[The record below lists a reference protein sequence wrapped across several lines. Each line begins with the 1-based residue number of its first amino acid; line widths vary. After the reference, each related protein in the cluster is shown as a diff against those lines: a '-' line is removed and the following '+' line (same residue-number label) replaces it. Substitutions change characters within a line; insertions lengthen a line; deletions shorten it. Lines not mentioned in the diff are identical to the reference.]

1 MKTFKILLAV
11 LAVSIGAAKA
21 QFVKAEL
28 QVSGLTCSMC
38 SKATEK
44 SLRTL
49 PFISDIKPDLNRNLF
64 VITFKKDAPV
74 NLEAISKKVQDAGFS
89 VNKLT
94 ASFNFDNL
102 KINNN
107 YHFNYAGN
115 TYHFLNVKDETL
127 NGVTPVTIVD
137 KNFVPVSTYK
147 KYAAQTTNFPCYK
160 SGMMGSQKVYHV
172 TI

>member
-1 MKTFKILLAV
+1 MKSFKILLAV
-11 LAVSIGAAKA
+11 LAISINSVKA
-21 QFVKAEL
+21 QFVKADL

-49 PFISDIKPDLNRNLF
+49 TFISDIKPDLNRNLF
-64 VITFKKDAPV
+64 VVTFKKDASV
-74 NLEAISKKVQDAGFS
+74 NLDAISKKVQDAGFA

-94 ASFNFDNL
+94 VSFNFDNL
-102 KINNN
+102 KINND

-127 NGVTPVTIVD
+127 NGLTPITVID
-137 KNFVPVSTYK
+137 KGFVPASTYK
-147 KYAAQTTNFPCYK
+147 KYAAQTTFACYK
-160 SGMMGSQKVYHV
+160 SGLMGNQKVYHV

>member
-1 MKTFKILLAV
+1 MKTFKIV
-11 LAVSIGAAKA
+11 LAILAISIQVAKA
-21 QFVKAEL
+21 QFVKADL

-49 PFISDIKPDLNRNLF
+49 TFISDVKPDLNRNLF
-64 VITFKKDAPV
+64 VVTFKKDAPV
-74 NLEAISKKVQDAGFS
+74 NLDAISKKVTDAGFS
-89 VNKLT
+89 INKLT

-115 TYHFLNVKDETL
+115 VYHFLNVKDETL
-127 NGVTPVTIVD
+127 NGITPVTVID
-137 KNFVPVSTYK
+137 KGFVPASAYK
-147 KYAAQTTNFPCYK
+147 KYAAQTAYSCYK
-160 SGMMGSQKVYHV
+160 SGTMDGQKVYHV

>member
-1 MKTFKILLAV
+1 MRSFKILLAV
-11 LAVSIGAAKA
+11 LAISISSVKA
-21 QFVKAEL
+21 QFVKADL

-49 PFISDIKPDLNRNLF
+49 TFISDIKPDLNRNLF
-64 VITFKKDAPV
+64 VITFKKDASV
-74 NLEAISKKVQDAGFS
+74 NLDAISKKVQDAGFA

-94 ASFNFDNL
+94 VSFNFDNL
-102 KINNN
+102 KINND

-127 NGVTPVTIVD
+127 NGLTPITIID
-137 KNFVPVSTYK
+137 KGFVPASTYK
-147 KYAAQTTNFPCYK
+147 KYAAQTTFACYK
-160 SGMMGSQKVYHV
+160 SGMMGNQKVYHV

>member
-11 LAVSIGAAKA
+11 LAVSIQFAQA
-21 QFVKAEL
+21 QFVKADL

-49 PFISDIKPDLNRNLF
+49 TFIRDVKPDLNRNLF
-64 VITFKKDAPV
+64 IITFKKDVSV
-74 NLEAISKKVQDAGFS
+74 NLDAISKKVQDAGFS

-94 ASFNFDNL
+94 TSFNFDNL
-102 KINNN
+102 KIDNNF
-107 YHFNYAGN
+107 HFDYAGN
-115 TYHFLNVKDETL
+115 TYHFLNVKAETL
-127 NGVTPVTIVD
+127 NGITPVTIID
-137 KNFVPVSTYK
+137 KGFVPASTYK
-147 KYAAQTTNFPCYK
+147 KYVAQTTFSCYK
-160 SGMMGSQKVYHV
+160 SGMMSSQKVYHV

>member
-1 MKTFKILLAV
+1 MKSFKILLAV
-11 LAVSIGAAKA
+11 LTISITSVQA
-21 QFVKAEL
+21 QFVKADL

-49 PFISDIKPDLNRNLF
+49 TFISDIKPDLNRNLF
-64 VITFKKDAPV
+64 VITFKKDANV
-74 NLEAISKKVQDAGFS
+74 NLDAISKKVLDAGFS

-102 KINNN
+102 KIDNNF
-107 YHFNYAGN
+107 HFNYAGN
-115 TYHFLNVKDETL
+115 TYHFLNVKAETL
-127 NGVTPVTIVD
+127 NGITPVTVID
-137 KNFVPVSTYK
+137 KNFIPASAYK
-147 KYAAQTTNFPCYK
+147 KYAAQTTFPCYK
-160 SGMMGSQKVYHV
+160 SGMMGGQKVYHL

>member
-1 MKTFKILLAV
+1 MKSFKILLAV
-11 LAVSIGAAKA
+11 LAISISSVKA
-21 QFVKAEL
+21 QFVKADL

-49 PFISDIKPDLNRNLF
+49 TFISDIKPDLNRNLF
-64 VITFKKDAPV
+64 VITFKKDASV
-74 NLEAISKKVQDAGFS
+74 NLDAISKKVQDAGFT

-94 ASFNFDNL
+94 VSFNFDNL
-102 KINNN
+102 KINND

-115 TYHFLNVKDETL
+115 MYHFLNVKDETL
-127 NGVTPVTIVD
+127 NGITPITIID
-137 KNFVPVSTYK
+137 KGFVPASTYK
-147 KYAAQTTNFPCYK
+147 KYAAQTTFACYK
-160 SGMMGSQKVYHV
+160 SGVMGNQKVYHV

>member
-1 MKTFKILLAV
+1 MKSFKILLAV
-11 LAVSIGAAKA
+11 LAISITSVQA
-21 QFVKAEL
+21 QFVKADL

-49 PFISDIKPDLNRNLF
+49 TFINDIKPDLNRNLF
-64 VITFKKDAPV
+64 VITFKKDVPV
-74 NLEAISKKVQDAGFS
+74 NLDAISKKVQDAGFS

-102 KINNN
+102 KIDNNF
-107 YHFNYAGN
+107 HFNYAGN
-115 TYHFLNVKDETL
+115 TYHFLNVKAETL
-127 NGVTPVTIVD
+127 NGITPVTVID
-137 KNFVPVSTYK
+137 KNFISASTYK
-147 KYAAQTTNFPCYK
+147 KYAAQTTFPCYK
-160 SGMMGSQKVYHV
+160 SGMMGSQKVYHL

>member
-1 MKTFKILLAV
+1 MKTFKILLTI
-11 LAVSIGAAKA
+11 LAISIASVQA
-21 QFVKAEL
+21 QFIKADL

-49 PFISDIKPDLNRNLF
+49 TFVSDVKPDLNRNLF
-64 VITFKKDAPV
+64 IITFKNNAPV
-74 NLEAISKKVQDAGFS
+74 NLDAISKKVQDAGFS

-102 KINNN
+102 KINND

-115 TYHFLNVKDETL
+115 VYHFLNVKDETL
-127 NGVTPVTIVD
+127 NGITPVTVVD
-137 KNFVPVSTYK
+137 KAFVPASTYK
-147 KYAAQTTNFPCYK
+147 KYAAQTTFACYK
-160 SGMMGSQKVYHV
+160 SGMMGSQKVYHI

>member
-1 MKTFKILLAV
+1 MKSFKILLAV
-11 LAVSIGAAKA
+11 LAISISSAKA
-21 QFVKAEL
+21 QFVKADL

-49 PFISDIKPDLNRNLF
+49 PFISDVKPDLNRNLF
-64 VITFKKDAPV
+64 VITFKKDVPV

-94 ASFNFDNL
+94 AAFNFDNL
-102 KINNN
+102 KINNDF
-107 YHFNYAGN
+107 HFNYAGN

-127 NGVTPVTIVD
+127 NGLTPVVLVD
-137 KNFVPVSTYK
+137 KDFVPISTYK
-147 KYAAQTTNFPCYK
+147 KYAAQTTFSCYK
-160 SGMMGSQKVYHV
+160 SGMMGSQKVYHL

>member
-1 MKTFKILLAV
+1 MKSFKILLAV
-11 LAVSIGAAKA
+11 LAISITSVQA
-21 QFVKAEL
+21 QFVKADL

-49 PFISDIKPDLNRNLF
+49 TFISDIKPDLNRNLF
-64 VITFKKDAPV
+64 VITFKKDANV
-74 NLEAISKKVQDAGFS
+74 NLDAISKKVLDAGFS

-102 KINNN
+102 KIDNNF
-107 YHFNYAGN
+107 HFNYAGN
-115 TYHFLNVKDETL
+115 TYHFLNVKAETL
-127 NGVTPVTIVD
+127 NGITPVTVID
-137 KNFVPVSTYK
+137 KNFVPASAYK
-147 KYAAQTTNFPCYK
+147 KYAAQTTFPCYK
-160 SGMMGSQKVYHV
+160 SGMMGSQKVYHL

>member
-1 MKTFKILLAV
+1 MKSFKILLAV
-11 LAVSIGAAKA
+11 LAISITSVQA
-21 QFVKAEL
+21 QFVKADL

-49 PFISDIKPDLNRNLF
+49 TFISDIKPDLNRNLF
-64 VITFKKDAPV
+64 VLTFKKDADV
-74 NLEAISKKVQDAGFS
+74 NLDAISKKVLDAGFS

-102 KINNN
+102 KIDNNF
-107 YHFNYAGN
+107 HFNYAGN
-115 TYHFLNVKDETL
+115 TYHFLNVKAETL
-127 NGVTPVTIVD
+127 NGVTPVTVID
-137 KNFVPVSTYK
+137 KNFIPASAYK
-147 KYAAQTTNFPCYK
+147 KYAAQTTFPCYK
-160 SGMMGSQKVYHV
+160 SGMMGGQKVYHL

>member
-1 MKTFKILLAV
+1 MKSFKILLAI
-11 LAVSIGAAKA
+11 LAISITSVQA
-21 QFVKAEL
+21 QFVKADL

-74 NLEAISKKVQDAGFS
+74 NLDAISKKVQDAGFA

-94 ASFNFDNL
+94 ASFNFDNV

-107 YHFNYAGN
+107 YQFNYAGS
-115 TYHFLNVKDETL
+115 TYHFLNVADKTL
-127 NGVTPVTIVD
+127 NGVTLITVID
-137 KNFVPVSTYK
+137 KAFVPASTYK
-147 KYAAQTTNFPCYK
+147 KYAAQTTLPSYK

>member
-1 MKTFKILLAV
+1 MKSFKILLAV
-11 LAVSIGAAKA
+11 LAISITSVQA
-21 QFVKAEL
+21 QFVKADL

-49 PFISDIKPDLNRNLF
+49 TFISDIKPDLNRNLF
-64 VITFKKDAPV
+64 VITFKKDQPV
-74 NLEAISKKVQDAGFS
+74 NLEAISKKVQDAGFA

-94 ASFNFDNL
+94 ASFNFNNV
-102 KINNN
+102 KISND

-115 TYHFLNVKDETL
+115 TYHFLNVKESTL
-127 NGVTPVTIVD
+127 NGIIPVILVD
-137 KNFVPVSTYK
+137 KDFVPSSTYK
-147 KYAAQTTNFPCYK
+147 KYASATTFSCYK
-160 SGMMGSQKVYHV
+160 SGMMGNQKVYHL

>member
-11 LAVSIGAAKA
+11 LAISTQFAKA
-21 QFVKAEL
+21 QFVKADL

-49 PFISDIKPDLNRNLF
+49 TFISDVKPDLNRNLF
-64 VITFKKDAPV
+64 VITFKKDTQV
-74 NLEAISKKVQDAGFS
+74 NLDAISKKVTDAGFS

-115 TYHFLNVKDETL
+115 VYHFLNVKDETL
-127 NGVTPVTIVD
+127 NGIQAVTVID
-137 KNFVPVSTYK
+137 KAFVPASTYK
-147 KYAAQTTNFPCYK
+147 KYAAQITYSCYK
-160 SGMMGSQKVYHV
+160 SGMMDGQKVYHV

>member
-1 MKTFKILLAV
+1 MKTFKILLAI
-11 LAVSIGAAKA
+11 LAVSIQFAQA
-21 QFVKAEL
+21 QFVKADL
-28 QVSGLTCSMC
+28 QVSGLTCSLC

-49 PFISDIKPDLNRNLF
+49 TFISDVKPDLNRNLF
-64 VITFKKDAPV
+64 VITFKKNVPV
-74 NLEAISKKVQDAGFS
+74 NLDAISKKVQDAGFA

-102 KINNN
+102 KINND

-127 NGVTPVTIVD
+127 NGVTPITVID
-137 KNFVPVSTYK
+137 KGFVPASTYK
-147 KYAAQTTNFPCYK
+147 KYAAQTTFACYK
-160 SGMMGSQKVYHV
+160 SGMMDGQKVYHV

>member
-1 MKTFKILLAV
+1 MKSFKILVAILAI
-11 LAVSIGAAKA
+11 SITSVRA
-21 QFVKAEL
+21 QFVKADL

-49 PFISDIKPDLNRNLF
+49 TFISDIKPDLNRNLF

-74 NLEAISKKVQDAGFS
+74 NLDAISKKVQDAGFA

-94 ASFNFDNL
+94 ASFNFDNV

-115 TYHFLNVKDETL
+115 TYHFLNVTDKTL
-127 NGVTPVTIVD
+127 NGPTPVTLID
-137 KNFVPVSTYK
+137 KAFVPASTYK
-147 KYAAQTTNFPCYK
+147 KYAAQTTFPCYK

>member
-1 MKTFKILLAV
+1 MKSFKILLAV
-11 LAVSIGAAKA
+11 LAVSISSVKA
-21 QFVKAEL
+21 QFVKADL

-49 PFISDIKPDLNRNLF
+49 TFISDIKPDLNRNLF
-64 VITFKKDAPV
+64 VITFKKDASV
-74 NLEAISKKVQDAGFS
+74 NLDAISKKVQDAGFA
-89 VNKLT
+89 VNKLLV
-94 ASFNFDNL
+94 SFNFDNL
-102 KINNN
+102 KINND

-127 NGVTPVTIVD
+127 NGLTPITVID
-137 KNFVPVSTYK
+137 KGFVPASTYK
-147 KYAAQTTNFPCYK
+147 KYAAQTTFACYK
-160 SGMMGSQKVYHV
+160 SGMMGNQKVYHV

>member
-1 MKTFKILLAV
+1 MKTFKILLAI
-11 LAVSIGAAKA
+11 LAISTQFVKA
-21 QFVKAEL
+21 QFVKADL

-49 PFISDIKPDLNRNLF
+49 TFISDVKPDLNRNLF
-64 VITFKKDAPV
+64 VITFKKDVPV
-74 NLEAISKKVQDAGFS
+74 NLEAISKKVTDAGFS

-115 TYHFLNVKDETL
+115 VYHFLNVKDETL
-127 NGVTPVTIVD
+127 NGIKPVTVVD
-137 KNFVPVSTYK
+137 KNFVPASIYK
-147 KYAAQTTNFPCYK
+147 KYAAQTTFSCYK
-160 SGMMGSQKVYHV
+160 SGMMDGQKVYHV

>member
-1 MKTFKILLAV
+1 MKTFKIV
-11 LAVSIGAAKA
+11 LAILAISIQVAKA
-21 QFVKAEL
+21 QFVKADL

-49 PFISDIKPDLNRNLF
+49 TFISDVKPDLNRNLF
-64 VITFKKDAPV
+64 VVTFKKDAPV
-74 NLEAISKKVQDAGFS
+74 NLDAISKKVQDAGFS

-115 TYHFLNVKDETL
+115 VYHFFNVKDETL
-127 NGVTPVTIVD
+127 NGITLVTVVD
-137 KNFVPVSTYK
+137 KGFVPASTYK
-147 KYAAQTTNFPCYK
+147 KYAAQTTYSCYK
-160 SGMMGSQKVYHV
+160 SGTMDGQKVYHV

>member
-1 MKTFKILLAV
+1 MKSFKILLAV
-11 LAVSIGAAKA
+11 LAVSISSVKA
-21 QFVKAEL
+21 QFVKADL

-49 PFISDIKPDLNRNLF
+49 TFISDIKPDLNRNLF
-64 VITFKKDAPV
+64 VITFKKDASV
-74 NLEAISKKVQDAGFS
+74 NLDAISKKVQDAGFA

-94 ASFNFDNL
+94 VSFNFDNL
-102 KINNN
+102 KINND

-127 NGVTPVTIVD
+127 NGLTPITVID
-137 KNFVPVSTYK
+137 KGFVPASTYK
-147 KYAAQTTNFPCYK
+147 KYAAQTTFACYK
-160 SGMMGSQKVYHV
+160 SGVMGNQKVYHV

>member
-11 LAVSIGAAKA
+11 LAVSAQVAKA
-21 QFVKAEL
+21 QFVKADL

-49 PFISDIKPDLNRNLF
+49 TFISDVKPDLNRNLF
-64 VITFKKDAPV
+64 VVTFKKDAPV
-74 NLEAISKKVQDAGFS
+74 NLDAISKKVQDAGFS

-115 TYHFLNVKDETL
+115 IYHFLNVKDETL
-127 NGVTPVTIVD
+127 NGITPVTVVD
-137 KNFVPVSTYK
+137 KAFVPASTYK
-147 KYAAQTTNFPCYK
+147 KYAAQTVYSCYK
-160 SGMMGSQKVYHV
+160 SGMMDGQKVYHV

>member
-1 MKTFKILLAV
+1 MKSFKILLAV
-11 LAVSIGAAKA
+11 LAISISSVKA
-21 QFVKAEL
+21 QFVKADL

-49 PFISDIKPDLNRNLF
+49 SFISDIKPDLNRNLF

-74 NLEAISKKVQDAGFS
+74 NLDAISKKVQDAGFA

-102 KINNN
+102 KINND

-127 NGVTPVTIVD
+127 NGLTPITVVD
-137 KNFVPVSTYK
+137 KAFVPASAYK
-147 KYAAQTTNFPCYK
+147 KYAARTAFGCYK
-160 SGMMGSQKVYHV
+160 SGMMGNQKVYHV